1 MLTLENGRTHP
12 IVAPQIAERRFAQ
25 RVVTRQQFLD
35 PARHK
40 TRHRRHR
47 RDRMALRQ
55 KPDRLVVP
63 RRARVLTGS
72 ITSRQIF
79 DAQVVFD
86 MGHGSPPRFM
96 AAYANRFDPKSHS
109 AIPPPAATAGGTKF
123 KRCALI
129 NLSASIEGGMQAK
142 PVADDDN

>member
-35 PARHK
+35 PAWHK

-96 AAYANRFDPKSHS
+96 AAHANRFDPKRES
-109 AIPPPAATAGGTKF
+109 ALPESFTRKPYDRCTVRKTTGSDGSSNLRFHPALA
-123 KRCALI
+123 
-129 NLSASIEGGMQAK
+129 
-142 PVADDDN
+142 